1 MHLYYSQTYYY
12 YYYYHNNIIVSTTK
26 HSKDVAKAEPDK
38 RPTTINLHNAHTQE
52 GDLCYRV
59 ECTLTVASYREVYT
73 SL

>member
-1 MHLYYSQTYYY
+1 MHLYSQTYY

-38 RPTTINLHNAHTQE
+38 RPITINRHNAHTQ
-52 GDLCYRV
+52 GDLCYKV
-59 ECTLTVASYREVYT
+59 ECTLTVASYREVYA

>member
-1 MHLYYSQTYYY
+1 MHLYSQTY

-38 RPTTINLHNAHTQE
+38 RPITINLHNAHTQ
-52 GDLCYRV
+52 GDLCYKV
-59 ECTLTVASYREVYT
+59 ECTLTIASYREVYT